1 MNSIPSPIEN
11 LLDVPILSSS
21 CGVQTA
27 GGQHLYSILS
37 GLMRQPEMGNLSA

>member
-21 CGVQTA
+21 CGVQTSDSWWSA
-27 GGQHLYSILS
+27 AVQHIV
-37 GLMRQPEMGNLSA
+37 RPNETT